1 MKSKASKENNEKPK
15 LTSNFVG
22 VVCHCSKEATEIFG
36 IRQGTRVASFIPW
49 LANAKYVTIPPK
61 YLVAVSKKLDAADVV
76 SVTSFFL
83 PSFEL
88 LHFGRERSLRHS
100 QKAIKGKRV
109 FIKTSGVTL
118 QVQALIRLSRFA
130 GASEVYVSA
139 PRDQLSS
146 LVKQRVA
153 TLSDEPDCWLPVVR
167 GGMDLVLDLD
177 FPADLNHVKKSL
189 ARKGRLICCRN
200 PKHKEVKNACSP
212 FIHVEHLLERS
223 QLAVMKRAS
232 LFSFVEYVNEFRTGV
247 CKDLEFLFKL
257 LQRRQIRP
265 KIDRFITLHDLP
277 DVDDEI
283 KNDNLSSGA
292 VICEP
297 WKAKED
303 EGTFIN

>member
-1 MKSKASKENNEKPK
+1 MESKASRENSKQPK
-15 LTSNFVG
+15 LKSNFVG
-22 VVCHCSKEATEIFG
+22 VVCHCSKEATQIFG

-61 YLVAVSKKLDAADVV
+61 YLVAVSKNLDAADIV

-83 PSFEL
+83 PAFEF
-88 LHFGRERSLRHS
+88 LHFGRERALRYS
-100 QKAIKGKRV
+100 QRAIKGKRV
-109 FIKTSGVTL
+109 FIKTCGVTL

-153 TLSDEPDCWLPVVR
+153 TLSDDPDCWLPVVR

-177 FPADLNHVKKSL
+177 FPADLHHVKKSL

-200 PKHKEVKNACSP
+200 PNNIEVKNACSP
-212 FIHVEHLLERS
+212 FIQVEHLFERS

-232 LFSFVEYVNEFRTGV
+232 LFSFVEYVNQFRAGV

-265 KIDRFITLHDLP
+265 KIDRFITLVDLP
-277 DVDDEI
+277 DIDDEI
-283 KNDNLSSGA
+283 QKNNLPSGA